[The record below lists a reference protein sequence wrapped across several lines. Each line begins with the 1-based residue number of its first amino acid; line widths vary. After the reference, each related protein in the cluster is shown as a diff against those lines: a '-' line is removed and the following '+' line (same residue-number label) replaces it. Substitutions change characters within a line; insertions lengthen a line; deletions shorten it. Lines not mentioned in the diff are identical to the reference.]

1 MQQLNP
7 VPVQYRRLPAQ
18 KAPDAVERACE
29 VRAAWLFVV
38 FYRPYMPERY
48 AGSRYIS
55 RGKWYDD

>member
-7 VPVQYRRLPAQ
+7 VPVQYRQLPAQ

-38 FYRPYMPERY
+38 FCRPYMPERY
-48 AGSRYIS
+48 AGSR
-55 RGKWYDD
+55 